1 MTFNCLDCNQPIE
14 DEPWWFDPLAHGMN
28 RDAQVRPHTP
38 FVSQRH
44 QRPHQHHFHK
54 ACLDRQ
60 WAGVSIPGYQQR
72 AKSRQ
77 GQEVRLSDYFARGQG
92 KRFTALSVS

>member
-1 MTFNCLDCNQPIE
+1 MRRFVRILRLCRNAPI
-14 DEPWWFDPLAHGMN
+14 
-28 RDAQVRPHTP
+28 
-38 FVSQRH
+38 H

-77 GQEVRLSDYFARGQG
+77 GREVRLSDYFARGQG